1 MLLKVISIAVFL
13 FSTILAASLVH
24 AAEQFDMVDSSFRML
39 WGLLIVLAIIF
50 VIYAILRKRVTGFQ
64 HGDRGFIKIVEVKHI
79 MPKKSLMLVEI
90 RGQEFVVGAGNDT
103 INTIVPLHQ
112 SSSFSAL
119 LEKSEEKIS
128 L

>member
-1 MLLKVISIAVFL
+1 MLLKVISIPAFL
-13 FSTILAASLVH
+13 FSTILAASFVH

-39 WGLLIVLAIIF
+39 WGLLVVLAIIF

-64 HGDRGFIKIVEVKHI
+64 HGDKGVIKIVEVKHI
-79 MPKKSLMLVEI
+79 MPKKSLMLVEV

-103 INTIVPLHQ
+103 INTIVPLQQ